1 MFFGIVFPKGPQL
14 APTFPNFLQLSPEI
28 LKHIKKNEY
37 LDMDKFIKNIVKLK
51 YKVGV
56 YPVAKDSWIDI
67 GTLANYKKFNK

>member
-1 MFFGIVFPKGPQL
+1 
-14 APTFPNFLQLSPEI
+14 
-28 LKHIKKNEY
+28 
-37 LDMDKFIKNIVKLK
+37 MDKFVKNIVKLK